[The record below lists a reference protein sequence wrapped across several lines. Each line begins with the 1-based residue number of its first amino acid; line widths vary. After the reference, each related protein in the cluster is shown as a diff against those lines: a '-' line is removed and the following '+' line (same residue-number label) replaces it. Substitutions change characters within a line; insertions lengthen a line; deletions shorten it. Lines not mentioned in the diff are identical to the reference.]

1 MEQLEKIVSK
11 IKDVTGIDIRTKK
24 RQREIVYAKKMYCYI
39 ARQRGYG
46 FQKIADQIGINHAT
60 VIWHCND
67 TEYLLKQDKQFMNDY
82 LRVQGKPTEGK
93 CSRDYFDLAIAQ
105 HERKTLELY

>member
-11 IKDVTGIDIRTKK
+11 IKDVTGIDIRDKSRK
-24 RQREIVYAKKMYCYI
+24 QEIVFAKKIYCHI
-39 ARQRGYG
+39 ARQKGYIFKTIG
-46 FQKIADQIGINHAT
+46 DHVGINHAT

-67 TEYLLKQDKQFMNDY
+67 AENLFSQDKMFYNNY
-82 LRVQGKPTEGK
+82 LRVQGKPTEVK

-105 HERKTLELY
+105 HEKRQLTV

>member
-11 IKDVTGIDIRTKK
+11 IKDVTGVDIRTKK
-24 RQREIVYAKKMYCYI
+24 RQREIVYAKKIYCYV
-39 ARQRGYG
+39 ARQKGYG
-46 FQKIADQIGINHAT
+46 FKVIGDQINIDHAT
-60 VIWHCND
+60 VMWHCND

-93 CSRDYFDLAIAQ
+93 CSRDYFDLSIAQ
-105 HERKTLELY
+105 YQRKNFEI